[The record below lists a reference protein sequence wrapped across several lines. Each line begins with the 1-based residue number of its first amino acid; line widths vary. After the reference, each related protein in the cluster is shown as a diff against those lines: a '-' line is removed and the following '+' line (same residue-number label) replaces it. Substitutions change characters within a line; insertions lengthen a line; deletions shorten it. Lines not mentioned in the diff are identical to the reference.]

1 MKISKINDITILF
14 GINEDE
20 YRNLVKYCFESD
32 RYVNKIQDVLSFNYP
47 ISTQDAVKLFSK
59 KKNKLKLKQSIKN
72 SFKNQSDVIYN
83 LQKIKSTYS

>member
-1 MKISKINDITILF
+1 MKISKINEITILF

-32 RYVNKIQDVLSFNYP
+32 RYVNKIQDVLSFNYS

>member
-20 YRNLVKYCFESD
+20 YRNLVKYFLESD
-32 RYVNKIQDVLSFNYP
+32 RYVNKIQDVLSFNYL

-59 KKNKLKLKQSIKN
+59 EKNKLKLKQSIKN

>member
-20 YRNLVKYCFESD
+20 YRNLVKYFLESD
-32 RYVNKIQDVLSFNYP
+32 RYVNKIQDVLSFNYS

-59 KKNKLKLKQSIKN
+59 EKNKLKLKQSIKN

-83 LQKIKSTYS
+83 L